1 MLAYA
6 LYAQRTHA
14 TVRLFG
20 AAHAQIVETHAI
32 EHAAHKR
39 LANPKSRAELLTSQS
54 LITTEIRTMAKSTKK
69 PEAKAV
75 KAKPAK
81 PAVKAKSAPKA
92 KAKVSSGTVR
102 TCSVCTQSGHNARTC
117 PKR

>member
-1 MLAYA
+1 
-6 LYAQRTHA
+6 
-14 TVRLFG
+14 
-20 AAHAQIVETHAI
+20 
-32 EHAAHKR
+32 
-39 LANPKSRAELLTSQS
+39 
-54 LITTEIRTMAKSTKK
+54 MAKSTKK

-75 KAKPAK
+75 KAKPAT
-81 PAVKAKSAPKA
+81 KAKAAPNAKA

>member
-1 MLAYA
+1 
-6 LYAQRTHA
+6 
-14 TVRLFG
+14 
-20 AAHAQIVETHAI
+20 
-32 EHAAHKR
+32 
-39 LANPKSRAELLTSQS
+39 
-54 LITTEIRTMAKSTKK
+54 MAKSTKK

-81 PAVKAKSAPKA
+81 SAKAKAAPKA

>member
-1 MLAYA
+1 
-6 LYAQRTHA
+6 
-14 TVRLFG
+14 
-20 AAHAQIVETHAI
+20 
-32 EHAAHKR
+32 
-39 LANPKSRAELLTSQS
+39 
-54 LITTEIRTMAKSTKK
+54 MAKSTKK

-81 PAVKAKSAPKA
+81 SAKAKAAPKA

-117 PKR
+117 TKR